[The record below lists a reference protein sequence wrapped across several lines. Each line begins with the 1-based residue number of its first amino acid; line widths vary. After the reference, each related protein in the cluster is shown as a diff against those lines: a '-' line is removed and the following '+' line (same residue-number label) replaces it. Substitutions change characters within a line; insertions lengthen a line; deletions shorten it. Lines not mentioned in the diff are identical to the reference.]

1 MCSFSLVQMTS
12 QPEEL
17 LSIDHYVKKTFFK
30 TASLMAN
37 SCKAVAILGGQ
48 PREDCQLAWE
58 YGRHLGL
65 AFQVGIAPI
74 CSLPSACYTLCSLNH
89 KAVQNSLT
97 LITWK
102 YYVVKVQPGHVCAV
116 H

>member
-1 MCSFSLVQMTS
+1 MKSCRYVAVLPAFQPILSLSPLSYAFFATSITRPAALLQMTS

-17 LSIDHYVKKTFFK
+17 LSIDHYVKKTFYK

-65 AFQVGIAPI
+65 AFQVRHA
-74 CSLPSACYTLCSLNH
+74 
-89 KAVQNSLT
+89 
-97 LITWK
+97 
-102 YYVVKVQPGHVCAV
+102 
-116 H
+116 

>member
-1 MCSFSLVQMTS
+1 MHSLSLLQMTS

-17 LSIDHYVKKTFFK
+17 LSIDHYIKKTFYK

-48 PREDCQLAWE
+48 PRGDCELAWE

-65 AFQVGIAPI
+65 AFQVSRASFHG
-74 CSLPSACYTLCSLNH
+74 L
-89 KAVQNSLT
+89 
-97 LITWK
+97 
-102 YYVVKVQPGHVCAV
+102 
-116 H
+116 

>member
-1 MCSFSLVQMTS
+1 MTS

-17 LSIDHYVKKTFFK
+17 LSIDHYIKKTFYK

-48 PREDCQLAWE
+48 PREDCELAWE

-65 AFQVGIAPI
+65 AFQVECPSLLLVLYISSDNVFR
-74 CSLPSACYTLCSLNH
+74 SLPGLANMST
-89 KAVQNSLT
+89 AVVCH
-97 LITWK
+97 
-102 YYVVKVQPGHVCAV
+102 VVHR
-116 H
+116 